1 MDTRFWGRDGWKLLH
16 SIAYSYNEVINKVNE
31 DKETDVKYYKTF
43 FKSIQYVL
51 PCIYCRRSYKKY
63 ITEHPFP
70 KELTQKE
77 LTKWLYTIH
86 NCVNDKLRK
95 QDYAIE
101 SDSSLKEVDKYY
113 ENYVKKIN
121 CMIGFDFI
129 YCILFNYDHTTVSDC
144 RKKGYVQFFDSL
156 QYILPND
163 KIRKI
168 YQEFLKRYPIEEC
181 VYSKSSSKS
190 SSPSQN
196 ELGCPKLK
204 RWGYKLEKTMN
215 EKCCSYKERCEKIE
229 KYRVDKCVG
238 ETCRTKKASPQ
249 KIRKKTL

>member
-16 SIAYSYNEVINKVNE
+16 SIAYSYNKVINEVMNDVIN
-31 DKETDVKYYKTF
+31 DKDIYKHYKTF

-77 LTKWLYTIH
+77 LTRWLYIIH

-95 QDYAIE
+95 QEYAIE

-113 ENYVKKIN
+113 ENYVKKIH

-181 VYSKSSSKS
+181 VYSKSSS
-190 SSPSQN
+190 PSQN

-204 RWGYKLEKTMN
+204 RWGYKLEKTMK

-229 KYRVDKCVG
+229 KYRVNKCVG
-238 ETCRTKKASPQ
+238 ETCRIKKASPQ
-249 KIRKKTL
+249 KMRKKSL